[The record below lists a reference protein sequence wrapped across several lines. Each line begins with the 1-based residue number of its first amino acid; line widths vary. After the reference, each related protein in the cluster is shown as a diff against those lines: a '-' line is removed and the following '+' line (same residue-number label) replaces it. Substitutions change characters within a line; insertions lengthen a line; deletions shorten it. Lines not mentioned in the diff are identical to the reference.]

1 MLIETPRLR
10 LRPFSLEDLVDFTAL
25 AGDPAFQAWSLFG
38 PLNAQQARHKLEA
51 LIALYETQGFSK
63 WAITTKQDPRSIG
76 YCGLGLEEIE
86 GRSLPEF
93 GYRLAPAFR
102 GQGLATEAARAAIA
116 DAFDRLG
123 LSEIHA
129 FAEPGNT
136 ASLRVLEKLG
146 LSYLKNITLHDRS
159 WRLHRLERPTSQVA

>member
-10 LRPFSLEDLVDFTAL
+10 LRPFTPADLDAFTAL
-25 AGDPAFQAWSLFG
+25 AADPEFQAWSLTG
-38 PLNAQQARHKLEA
+38 PLDADQAQRKLEA

-63 WAITTKQDPRSIG
+63 WAIEMRQAPRIIG

-93 GYRLAPAFR
+93 GYRLAPASR
-102 GQGLATEAARAAIA
+102 GQGLATEAARAAIE

-123 LSEIHA
+123 MSEIHA
-129 FAEPGNT
+129 FAEPGNA

-146 LSYLKNITLHDRS
+146 LSYLRDITLHGRA
-159 WRLHRLERPTSQVA
+159 WRLYRLGRPA

>member
-10 LRPFSLEDLVDFTAL
+10 LRPFTLDDLDQFTAL
-25 AGDPAFQAWSLFG
+25 AADPSFQAWSLLG
-38 PLNAQQARHKLEA
+38 PLDAEQARSKLEA
-51 LIALYETQGFSK
+51 LIALYEMHGFSK
-63 WAITTKQDPRSIG
+63 WAIATKQDPRIIG

-102 GQGLATEAARAAIA
+102 GQGLATEAARAAIS
-116 DAFDRLG
+116 DAFERLD
-123 LSEIHA
+123 LPEIHA
-129 FAEPGNT
+129 YAEAGNA

-146 LSYLKNITLHDRS
+146 LSYLRDISLHGRT
-159 WRLHRLERPTSQVA
+159 WRLYRLDRPA

>member
-10 LRPFSLEDLVDFTAL
+10 LRPFTLDDLGPFTAL
-25 AGDPAFQAWSLFG
+25 AADPAFQAWSSAG
-38 PLNAQQARHKLEA
+38 PLDAEQARHKLEA

-63 WAITTKQDPRSIG
+63 WAVTTKPDERIIG
-76 YCGLGLEEIE
+76 YCGLALEEIE

-102 GQGLATEAARAAIA
+102 GRGLATEAARAAIA
-116 DAFDRLG
+116 DAFERLG

-129 FAEPGNT
+129 YAEAGNA

-146 LSYLKNITLHDRS
+146 LSYLRDVSLHGRA
-159 WRLHRLERPTSQVA
+159 WRLYRLGRPA